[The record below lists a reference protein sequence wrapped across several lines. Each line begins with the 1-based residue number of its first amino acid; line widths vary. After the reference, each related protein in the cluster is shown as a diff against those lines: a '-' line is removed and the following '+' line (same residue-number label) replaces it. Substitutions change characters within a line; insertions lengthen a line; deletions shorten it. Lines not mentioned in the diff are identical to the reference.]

1 MHGCMAASEHDAA
14 GTDHISE
21 GGCLLGGVHEGA
33 GRGGR
38 GSRARG
44 GSAPGGGLGAAALL
58 GCLGLVLLE
67 ALALAI
73 VLVVWRLVGGGGCL
87 L

>member
-1 MHGCMAASEHDAA
+1 MATSMHNTA

-21 GGCLLGGVHEGA
+21 GGCLLGGVHKGA
-33 GRGGR
+33 GRGGG
-38 GSRARG
+38 GSRGRG
-44 GSAPGGGLGAAALL
+44 GCAPGGGLGAAGLL

-67 ALALAI
+67 TLALAI
-73 VLVVWRLVGGGGCL
+73 VHVVWRLVGGGGCL